1 MMKFL
6 ADMGISPAS
15 VANLRAQGFDAV
27 HLHEKGLDQM
37 DDRDILEKARVEGRV
52 VLTHDLDFGD
62 LLALSG
68 DELPSV
74 VIFRLKDMRSP
85 SVNRYLAAILKQYSD
100 LLEEGAIFSVNER
113 RTRVRRLPIR

>member
-15 VANLRAQGFDAV
+15 VANLRTQGFDAV
-27 HLHEKGLDQM
+27 HLHEQGLDRM

-85 SVNRYLAAILKQYSD
+85 NVNRYLAAILKQYSD
-100 LLEEGAIFSVNER
+100 LLEQGAIFSVNER
-113 RTRVRRLPIR
+113 RTRVRRLPIS

>member
-27 HLHEKGLDQM
+27 HLHEQGLDRM
-37 DDRDILEKARVEGRV
+37 DDSDILAKARAEERV

-62 LLALSG
+62 LLAMSG

-85 SVNRYLAAILKQYSD
+85 NINRYLGAILKQYSD
-100 LLEEGAIFSVNER
+100 LLEQGAVFSVNER